1 MPLIIPSNSQSA
13 TGYTIDQSIR
23 FNDDD
28 SAFMKKDYSGDG
40 SQTTFTLSGWFKL
53 GHQSGSQCLF
63 ATGYLN
69 GTTAD
74 FALYFNGDQLYFYGS
89 YSGTNSQANRLE
101 TTQLFRDH
109 SAWYHIVFV
118 ADTTNALSGERL
130 RLYVNG
136 SRVTAFD
143 TETYPSQNNTLRWGD
158 ATYSHAIGASGDD
171 TASLNSQT
179 PRFHYDGYMAE
190 IHYLDG
196 YAYDPSFFGEFNDS
210 GIWIPKEYTGS
221 YGTNGFKIDG
231 RDSSDLGD
239 DESGQGND
247 FTTSGLASHDQV
259 ADSPTNN
266 FAVANPLHASYYMGS
281 ETFAEGN
288 LQFTFGS
295 SVGGL
300 ASIGVSSGKWYA
312 EWEIHGSG
320 SPAYYVL
327 GIYGNEPLTTQS
339 YVGKD
344 ANSYAYY
351 AYDGTYWVGNSGT
364 SYGNSFGNGDIIG
377 IALDLDNNKLYFSK
391 NGTFQNSGDPTS
403 GSTGTGAISIAS
415 ASSVPLGQY
424 FIAGSSA
431 SSAPSNHSINYNFGQ
446 DGTFAGNVTAG
457 GNSDSNGV
465 GNFKYSVPSGY
476 LALCTKNLGS

>member
-53 GHQSGSQCLF
+53 GILTGSAHSLF

-69 GTTAD
+69 GSVAD
-74 FALYFNGDQLYFYGS
+74 FSLYFSGDQLYLYAGYNGGS
-89 YSGTNSQANRLE
+89 PANKLE

-118 ADTTNALSGERL
+118 ADTTNAVSEERL

-143 TETYPSQNNTLRWGD
+143 TETYPSQNNTLVWGD

-171 TASLNSQT
+171 TTSLNSQT

-196 YAYDPSFFGEFNDS
+196 LAYDPSFFGEFNDS

-231 RDSSDLGD
+231 RDASDLGD
-239 DESGQGND
+239 DESGNGND
-247 FTTSGLASHDQV
+247 FTTSGLAAHDQML
-259 ADSPTNN
+259 DSPTNN
-266 FAVANPLHASYYMGS
+266 FCVMNAIENVPCNFS
-281 ETFAEGN
+281 EGN
-288 LQFTFGS
+288 LTLDSTANFSGNAIRGTVHIKGGS
-295 SVGGL
+295 T
-300 ASIGVSSGKWYA
+300 GKWYY
-312 EWEIHGSG
+312 EVVGSLTGDYWGTGWMLSSIINPSGTVIGQESG
-320 SPAYYVL
+320 SVGFYNTGSYQNTSNVQGAITKPAAGDVIGVGLDASTGQVFLRDDTGYFVGTLSSNVL
-327 GIYGNEPLTTQS
+327 SSGVVITGFDGEDLVMAS
-339 YVGKD
+339 R
-344 ANSYAYY
+344 NSS
-351 AYDGTYWVGNSGT
+351 SGT
-364 SYGNSFGNGDIIG
+364 C
-377 IALDLDNNKLYFSK
+377 
-391 NGTFQNSGDPTS
+391 T
-403 GSTGTGAISIAS
+403 
-415 ASSVPLGQY
+415 
-424 FIAGSSA
+424 
-431 SSAPSNHSINYNFGQ
+431 YNFGQ
-446 DGTFAGNVTAG
+446 DGTFAGAKTAQ
-457 GNSDSNGV
+457 GNTDANGI
-465 GNFKYSVPSGY
+465 GNFFYTVPDGF
-476 LALCTKNLGS
+476 LAICTKNLGS

>member
-53 GHQSGSQCLF
+53 GILTGSAHSLF

-69 GTTAD
+69 GSVAD
-74 FALYFNGDQLYFYGS
+74 FSLYFSGDQLYLYAGYNGGS
-89 YSGTNSQANRLE
+89 PANKLE

-118 ADTTNALSGERL
+118 ADTTNAVSEERL

-143 TETYPSQNNTLRWGD
+143 TETYPSQNNTLVWGD

-171 TASLNSQT
+171 TTSLNSQT

-196 YAYDPSFFGEFNDS
+196 LAYDPSFFGEFNDS

-239 DESGQGND
+239 DESGNGND
-247 FTTSGLASHDQV
+247 FTTSGLAAHDQML
-259 ADSPTNN
+259 DSPTNN
-266 FAVANPLHASYYMGS
+266 FCVMNAIENVPCNFS
-281 ETFAEGN
+281 EGN
-288 LQFTFGS
+288 LTLDSTANFSGNAIRGTVHIKGGS
-295 SVGGL
+295 T
-300 ASIGVSSGKWYA
+300 GKWYY
-312 EWEIHGSG
+312 EVVGSLTGDYWGTGWMLSSIINPSGTVIGQESG
-320 SPAYYVL
+320 SVGFYNTGSYQNTSNVQGAITKPAAGDVIGVGLDASTGQVFLRDDTGYFVGTLSSNVL
-327 GIYGNEPLTTQS
+327 SSGVVITGFDGEDLVMAS
-339 YVGKD
+339 R
-344 ANSYAYY
+344 NSS
-351 AYDGTYWVGNSGT
+351 SGT
-364 SYGNSFGNGDIIG
+364 C
-377 IALDLDNNKLYFSK
+377 
-391 NGTFQNSGDPTS
+391 T
-403 GSTGTGAISIAS
+403 
-415 ASSVPLGQY
+415 
-424 FIAGSSA
+424 
-431 SSAPSNHSINYNFGQ
+431 YNFGQ
-446 DGTFAGNVTAG
+446 DGTFAGAKTAQ
-457 GNSDSNGV
+457 GNTDANGI
-465 GNFKYSVPSGY
+465 GNFFYTVPDGF
-476 LALCTKNLGS
+476 LAICTKNLGS